1 MKRKYQSEIL
11 GVVHQDAEAMYA
23 VGAISEAKMKEYD
36 EDCLV
41 LEPAIKAPSARQAP
55 VPAYTSPRQA

>member
-1 MKRKYQSEIL
+1 
-11 GVVHQDAEAMYA
+11 MYA

-41 LEPAIKAPSARQAP
+41 LEPISKALSARQAP
-55 VPAYTSPRQA
+55 VPAYTSPRQM